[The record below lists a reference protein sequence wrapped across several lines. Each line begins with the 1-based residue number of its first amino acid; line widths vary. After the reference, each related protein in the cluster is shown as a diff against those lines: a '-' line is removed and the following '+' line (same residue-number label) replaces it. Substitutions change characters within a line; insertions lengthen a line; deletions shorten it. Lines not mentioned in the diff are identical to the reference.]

1 MMVKNAIIE
10 DKIKEKILEKHN
22 VTAEE
27 MKNIL
32 LQNPLVLRTK
42 KKRYLA
48 IGFDRRY
55 LTIVFEYS
63 RSTANIVTAYP
74 SSRWQINLY
83 KNKKR

>member
-55 LTIVFEYS
+55 LTIVFKYS